1 MAKDKNY
8 HVVPHNDGWAVRR
21 ENASRVSST
30 HSTQKAA
37 INAGKPLAQKTQ
49 GELRI
54 HGQNGQIRDTDSY
67 GNDPKSI
74 RDTKH

>member
-8 HVVPHNDGWAVRR
+8 HVVPHNDGWTVRR

-30 HSTQKAA
+30 HGTQKDA
-37 INAGKPLAQKTQ
+37 IAAGKHQAQKAQ

-54 HGQNGQIRDTDSY
+54 HGKNGQIRDTDSY
-67 GNDPKSI
+67 GKDPRSI
-74 RDTKH
+74 KDTKH

>member
-1 MAKDKNY
+1 MADNKNY

-30 HSTQKAA
+30 HPTQKAA
-37 INAGKPLAQKTQ
+37 IDAGKPLAQKTH

-54 HGQNGQIRDTDSY
+54 HGTNGQIRDTDSY
-67 GNDPKSI
+67 GNDPRSI